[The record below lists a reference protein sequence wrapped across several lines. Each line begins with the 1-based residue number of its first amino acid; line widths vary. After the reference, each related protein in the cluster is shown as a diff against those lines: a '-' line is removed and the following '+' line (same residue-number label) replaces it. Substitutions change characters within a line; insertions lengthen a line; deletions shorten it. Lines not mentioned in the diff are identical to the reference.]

1 MKNIRIMNARTI
13 MMLSVGIMTFTSCVP
28 AKQALPDPAGL
39 PSEFDVARTSSSSA
53 ASLPWNDYYQDANL
67 RGLIEEALTNNQELK
82 IGAQNVNAAGYLIQA
97 RTGEFLPFVK
107 VAGAVDQ
114 EKVGLYTRNGSV
126 EHQLTIAGEEFPEPL
141 NNYFGALQVS
151 WELDLWKK
159 LRNERN
165 AARNEF
171 FASQE
176 GQHLLQTSI
185 VAEVAQ
191 LYYELIA
198 LDAQIGLIEQNIGL
212 QENALKIV
220 KLQKIA
226 GETTELA
233 VKRFEA
239 ELAKNKGAIFQV
251 RQQVAISER
260 EMNFLLGRAS
270 GTIVRDQS
278 GLETMLDRPTGS
290 GTPTDLIVN
299 RPDVKR
305 AEYELEAAKLDVK
318 AARAAFLPNVG
329 LGGQI
334 GLNAF
339 DPKYLVHTAESMT
352 YALAGDLVGPLV
364 NRKAIRAQ
372 FHTASA
378 RQIQALVE
386 YEKTLILAYLEVGNQ
401 LSAEGNLSQSYTYQ
415 KEQVAAVITAV
426 EISNTLFQNARADYM
441 EVLLTQREAL
451 EAKTELV
458 ETQLS
463 LVQTKVGLY
472 KSLGGGW
479 R

>member
-1 MKNIRIMNARTI
+1 MKNLHMNARTI
-13 MMLSVGIMTFTSCVP
+13 MVLTVGIMTFTSCVP

-39 PSEFDVARTSSSSA
+39 PSNFDATGTEGSSA
-53 ASLPWNDYYQDANL
+53 AALPWRDYYKDADL
-67 RGLIEEALTNNQELK
+67 RALIDEALANNQEFK
-82 IGAQNVNAAGYLIQA
+82 IGAQNVNAAGYLVQA
-97 RTGEFLPFVK
+97 RTGEFLPFVN
-107 VAGAVDQ
+107 VAGAVDR
-114 EKVGLYTRNGSV
+114 EKVGHYTRNGSV
-126 EHQLTIAGEEFPEPL
+126 ESQLTIAGEEFPEPL
-141 NNYFGALQVS
+141 DNYFGALQVS

-176 GQHLLQTSI
+176 GQHLLQTSL

-198 LDAQIGLIEQNIGL
+198 LDAQIGLIQQNIEI

-220 KLQKIA
+220 KLQKLA

-239 ELAKNKGAIFQV
+239 ELSKNKGAIFQL
-251 RQQVAISER
+251 RQEVTTSER

-270 GTIVRDQS
+270 GTIVRNQS
-278 GLETMLDRPTGS
+278 GLEAMLANQTAVGAPI
-290 GTPTDLIVN
+290 DLISN
-299 RPDVKR
+299 RPDVLR
-305 AEYELEAAKLDVK
+305 AEFELEAAKLDVK
-318 AARAAFLPNVG
+318 AARAAFLPSVG
-329 LGGQI
+329 LGGQL

-339 DPKYLVHTAESMT
+339 DPKYLTHAAESMT
-352 YALAGDLVGPLV
+352 YALAGDLVGPLI
-364 NRKAIRAQ
+364 NRKAIKAQ
-372 FHTASA
+372 FNTASA
-378 RQIQALVE
+378 KQIQALVE
-386 YEKTLILAYLEVGNQ
+386 YEMTLIKAYIEVSNQ
-401 LSAEGNLSQSYTYQ
+401 ISAESNYAQSYAFQ
-415 KEQVAAVITAV
+415 QDQVDAMVKAVD
-426 EISNTLFQNARADYM
+426 ISNILFQNARADYM

-458 ETQLS
+458 ETQLA
-463 LVQTKVGLY
+463 LVHTKVGLY